1 MMNQLTVVSEE
12 RFVLW
17 MDWKV
22 KKLGNGYV
30 VNNPVVKASVSEP
43 EQCEECG
50 KHSHYVASLEVGC
63 LCIPCINE
71 EFGDGNE
78 EETEE
83 ESSEPASDSEQTS
96 KLFEYVYSN
105 ELYVVFKQRGV
116 QVVVGWSINDAK
128 PYIKVGDGTPKAQ
141 MVQVAIDAFK
151 RFNNEVHG
159 DIARIV
165 KALTRVRKMPASVR
179 VQQRQRQETKQN
191 NKPKQENVSPA
202 KRKENTTVTR
212 YSGTVD
218 ASWLAEFKSVFM
230 YEQDRLPTGYEVRDA
245 WLKREA

>member
-1 MMNQLTVVSEE
+1 MTKLTVVSEE

-30 VNNPVVKASVSEP
+30 VSNPIIKASVSEP

-50 KHSHYVASLEVGC
+50 KHSHYIAELEVGC

-71 EFGDGNE
+71 EFGGE
-78 EETEE
+78 QEETEE

-116 QVVVGWSINDAK
+116 QVVVGWSSSDAK
-128 PYIKVGDGTPKAQ
+128 PYIKVGNNTPKPQ
-141 MVQVAIDAFK
+141 MIQVAIDAFK
-151 RFNNEVHG
+151 RFNNGVHG

-179 VQQRQRQETKQN
+179 VQQRQRQETTKQQQ
-191 NKPKQENVSPA
+191 PRQQSVE
-202 KRKENTTVTR
+202 RKENTTVTR
-212 YSGTVD
+212 YSGTVN

>member
-30 VNNPVVKASVSEP
+30 ISNPVVKASVSEP

-50 KHSHYVASLEVGC
+50 KHSHYIAELEVGC

-71 EFGDGNE
+71 EFGG

-83 ESSEPASDSEQTS
+83 ESSEPASVSEPTE

-116 QVVVGWSINDAK
+116 QIVVGWSSSDAK
-128 PYIKVGDGTPKAQ
+128 PYIKVGNNVPKPQ

-151 RFNNEVHG
+151 RFSNEVHG
-159 DIARIV
+159 DVARIV

-179 VQQRQRQETKQN
+179 VQQRQRQETRN
-191 NKPKQENVSPA
+191 NTQPKQEHVSPA

-218 ASWLAEFKSVFM
+218 ASWLAEFKSVFQS
-230 YEQDRLPTGYEVRDA
+230 EQDRLPTGYEVRDA